1 MTDPYEVLGLPADS
15 SDEAVRHRYL
25 DLVKQFPPARYPER
39 FAAIRA
45 AYEGLRDRETRLRL
59 QVFRRGTTDS
69 VETILEEVRC
79 PSSRPRVSLR
89 TLLGLVRRG

>member
-1 MTDPYEVLGLPADS
+1 MFHQLAAGGRAADQQ
-15 SDEAVRHRYL
+15 AMLVVAPRH
-25 DLVKQFPPARYPER
+25 PER

-59 QVFRRGTTDS
+59 QVFRHGTKDS

-89 TLLGLVRRG
+89 TLLGLVRKS